1 MSQKPAQ
8 ERPRPLVAVA
18 GGGPAGLMAAEVLA
32 QAGARVVVFD
42 RMASLARK
50 FLMAGRGG
58 LNLTHSEPFET
69 FLARYGAQAEGLRPA
84 LEAFTPQDMRA
95 WSAALGEETFVGTSG
110 RVFPKSFKAS
120 PLLRA
125 WLRRLDAL
133 GVTVR
138 LRCALRAVEPGALI
152 VETAQGEIE
161 RVACDAIVLAL
172 GGASWPRLGADG
184 GWTKALAEKGI
195 SIIPFAPANSGAVVA
210 WSAPMLRFAGAP
222 LKNVVLRVGEAQARG
237 ECVIAQTGLEGGAVY
252 ALSRD
257 LRAAIEA
264 QGRARLQIDL
274 RPDVSE
280 EALARRIAAARAGE
294 SLANVLRKACGLS
307 PVAAALAR
315 EPGALLREPAAIARR
330 VKDVALDVPAMAGL
344 ARAISS
350 AGGIAFDEVGPDFQ
364 LAKAPGVFVAGEML
378 DWEAPTGGYLLQ
390 ACFAT
395 GAAAGRGAAR
405 SLGLPIDHSA

>member
-1 MSQKPAQ
+1 MSQSSAPDRL
-8 ERPRPLVAVA
+8 RPFVAVA

-32 QAGARVVVFD
+32 QAGARVTVFD
-42 RMASLARK
+42 RMPSLARK

-58 LNLTHSEPFET
+58 LNLTHSEPFAA
-69 FLARYGAQAEGLRPA
+69 FLTRYGAQAEALRPA
-84 LEAFTPQDMRA
+84 LEAFTPQDLRA

-125 WLRRLDAL
+125 WLRRLEGL

-138 LRCALRAVEPGALI
+138 LRCALRALEPGALVI
-152 VETAQGEIE
+152 ETAQGAQE
-161 RVACDAIVLAL
+161 RVPCDAIVLAL

-184 GWTKALAEKGI
+184 GWAKTLAEKGI
-195 SIIPFAPANSGAVVA
+195 SIIPFAPANSGALIG

-222 LKNVVLRVGEAQARG
+222 LKNVVLRVGEDLARG

-252 ALSRD
+252 ALSRS
-257 LRAAIEA
+257 LRAQIDA
-264 QGRARLQIDL
+264 QGRARLHIDL

-280 EALARRIAAARAGE
+280 EALAQRIASARAGE

-315 EPGALLREPAAIARR
+315 EPGALVREPVAIARR
-330 VKDVALDVPAMAGL
+330 VKDVALDAPAMAGL

-350 AGGIAFDEVGPDFQ
+350 AGGIAFDEIGPDFQ
-364 LAKAPGVFVAGEML
+364 LAKLPGVFVAGEML

-405 SLGLPIDHSA
+405 SLGLSIGC